1 MSDSAEM
8 GLRALKK
15 QMTHE
20 AIAEA
25 ALKLTLEKGLD
36 HVTIEEIA
44 RQAFVSPRTFSN
56 YFSCKEEAVVAAD
69 DHYTDDVVADLAR
82 RPADEPPLDSLRHVL
97 VDLARSQSRQQLRA
111 YVERVQL
118 EDQYPTLR
126 PFRMAQYEQLEE
138 TLRGA
143 IAERTGTRVSSDLYP
158 WLVAAAAVNII
169 KTTTRLW
176 GKPTAARVRL
186 IEKIEEAFDQI
197 AAGLPAP
204 TTQARETKAPK

>member
-1 MSDSAEM
+1 MTDSTDM

-25 ALKLTLEKGLD
+25 ALKLTLEKGLE
-36 HVTIEEIA
+36 HVTIDEIA

-69 DHYTDDVVADLAR
+69 DHYTDDVVTALQR
-82 RPADEPPLDSLRHVL
+82 RPADEAPLDSLRHVL

-118 EDQYPTLR
+118 EDRYPTLR

-138 TLRGA
+138 ALRGA
-143 IAERTGTRVSSDLYP
+143 VAERTGTKVTSDLYP
-158 WLVAAAAVNII
+158 WLVAAAAVNIV

-176 GKPTAARVRL
+176 AKPAAARVRL
-186 IEKIEEAFDQI
+186 IEKIEDAFDQI
-197 AAGLPAP
+197 AAGLAAP
-204 TTQARETKAPK
+204 TTGTKAPR